1 MKKDMMQLTSQLL
14 EGVYMNSQAT
24 LLRMMDSRLQNLKPL
39 VLSALDPEQTVLIV
53 SDMIKGFAEFG
64 NLSSERIGMLSDP
77 ISALAQTLDRAG
89 FETVAFA
96 DAHTKESPEFDQYP
110 VHCLAGSEEGE
121 LIHGLSQLNHLHL
134 IHKNSTN
141 GYLEPEFQRLLK
153 MNPEWNHFIIVGN
166 CTDICVMEL
175 ALTLKA
181 HFNRMDLKVTVSVP
195 TALVNTYDSPM
206 HNGDELHVLALY
218 LMQQAGVELVE
229 WVSS

>member
-1 MKKDMMQLTSQLL
+1 
-14 EGVYMNSQAT
+14 MNSQDTLHSTIQKQLQRLKPIDIAT
-24 LLRMMDSRLQNLKPL
+24 LN
-39 VLSALDPEQTVLIV
+39 PEYTVLII

-64 NLSSERIGMLSDP
+64 SLSSERIGALSKP
-77 ISALAQTLDRAG
+77 IASLAQTMDSAG
-89 FETVAFA
+89 FEIVAFA

-110 VHCLAGSEEGE
+110 AHCLAGSEEGE
-121 LIHGLSQLNHLHL
+121 LIEGLSQLKHLHL

-153 MNPEWNHFIIVGN
+153 MNPEWHHFMIVGN

-195 TALVNTYDSPM
+195 PALVNTYDSPN
-206 HNGDELHVLALY
+206 HSGDELHSLALY
-218 LMQQAGVELVE
+218 LMQQAGIELVE
-229 WVSS
+229 WVTI